1 VSPAARRFLLYAT
14 AIMACNAAMGALL
27 PNAPLAVRA
36 CILAVETAFALMT
49 FAYVWLAHDGA
60 GPC

>member
-1 VSPAARRFLLYAT
+1 
-14 AIMACNAAMGALL
+14 MACNAAMGAIFAG
-27 PNAPLAVRA
+27 APLAVRT

-49 FAYVWLAHDGA
+49 FAFVWLADDGV